1 MSGDDYDDL
10 LAGVQDALR
19 EAGVHLDSPELLNG
33 LRDALQDLDGAAA
46 PDSPPKLRVVTPDE
60 GQDNPPSPSV
70 QRRVIRIPRRA
81 ETLVPGAG
89 ALVLE
94 AGTWQTVYRGNSAQT
109 YRVAC
114 VTGAL
119 DLALDGELVERIT
132 PGQSVDVE
140 GTLVRVHSA
149 DAAAT
154 GTYRRV

>member
-10 LAGVQDALR
+10 VDGVQDALR
-19 EAGVHLDSPELLNG
+19 EAGVHLDSPELLDG
-33 LRDALQDLDGAAA
+33 LRDALRELDGAAT
-46 PDSPPKLRVVTPDE
+46 PPSPPNLRVVSTDDE
-60 GQDNPPSPSV
+60 PTEPPPTASRRSV
-70 QRRVIRIPRRA
+70 MRILRPKSA
-81 ETLVPGAG
+81 PGNGG
-89 ALVLE
+89 ALVLD
-94 AGTWQTVYRGNSAQT
+94 AGTWQTVYRGTSAQT

-149 DAAAT
+149 DAAT
-154 GTYRRV
+154 GTYLRV